1 MTYFSTALANSHST
15 LRHVGGWASASC
27 PHMVVYCI
35 KFVLRGE
42 SPRDY
47 VDMLRSLKYPPSISI
62 SDIPQRLAAHANSTI
77 SRFFRPNEGRLFPP
91 TEDNIA
97 SAKEGSLICHL
108 PWVQGAIIPRAFR
121 FGSQEFEEELH
132 PVTGVSERYSLFD
145 RFHERNSTSPS
156 HLLRRV
162 PELNVVV
169 NTEVE
174 EQLHNSINRSNY
186 SFNMMLPGNH
196 LFMMRL
202 KLHSSNTKI
211 NQVYRKKL
219 ETVFRAHLGPHTSLL
234 SDERGI
240 LILQR
245 TLFERE
251 RHSRDSVM
259 AATHT
264 SSTTSTSNENSFAQQ
279 SSAADGVMHTTDG
292 HPNVTLPPKSNNLQQ
307 VNLVI

>member
-1 MTYFSTALANSHST
+1 
-15 LRHVGGWASASC
+15 
-27 PHMVVYCI
+27 MVVYCI
-35 KFVLRGE
+35 KFVVRGE

-91 TEDNIA
+91 TEDNIN
-97 SAKEGSLICHL
+97 SVKEGSLIRHL
-108 PWVQGAIIPRAFR
+108 PWVQGALIPRAFR
-121 FGSQEFEEELH
+121 FGSESFEEELH

-145 RFHERNSTSPS
+145 RFHQRNSTSPS
-156 HLLRRV
+156 DLLRLVTLV
-162 PELNVVV
+162 PELNAVV

-202 KLHSSNTKI
+202 KLHANNIKI
-211 NQVYRKKL
+211 NEVYRKKL
-219 ETVFRAHLGPHTSLL
+219 ETVFRAQIGPHRSLQA
-234 SDERGI
+234 DEHGI

-245 TLFERE
+245 TPLESERQ
-251 RHSRDSVM
+251 SRDSFL
-259 AATHT
+259 ATTPTSTTT
-264 SSTTSTSNENSFAQQ
+264 SSPDENSSSQQ
-279 SSAADGVMHTTDG
+279 SSARNAHTHATDSNDNVSLPTM
-292 HPNVTLPPKSNNLQQ
+292 PNSSQE
-307 VNLVI
+307 VNLLS

>member
-1 MTYFSTALANSHST
+1 
-15 LRHVGGWASASC
+15 
-27 PHMVVYCI
+27 MVVYCI

-77 SRFFRPNEGRLFPP
+77 SGFFRPNEGRLFPP
-91 TEDNIA
+91 TEDNIN
-97 SAKEGSLICHL
+97 SAKEGSLLLHL

-121 FGSQEFEEELH
+121 FGSEAFEEELH

-156 HLLRRV
+156 DLLRRV
-162 PELNVVV
+162 TLVPELNAVV

-202 KLHSSNTKI
+202 KLHAGNIKI
-211 NQVYRKKL
+211 NELCRKKL
-219 ETVFRAHLGPHTSLL
+219 ETVFRAHLGPRTSLQA
-234 SDERGI
+234 DERGI

-245 TLFERE
+245 TPLESERQ
-251 RHSRDSVM
+251 SRVSFL
-259 AATHT
+259 AETNT
-264 SSTTSTSNENSFAQQ
+264 SSNPLTPKENASSQH
-279 SSAADGVMHTTDG
+279 SSAANATTHGTDG
-292 HPNVTLPPKSNNLQQ
+292 NDNVTLPTKSNNSKE
-307 VNLVI
+307 VN

>member
-1 MTYFSTALANSHST
+1 MCDPILVT
-15 LRHVGGWASASC
+15 LLKML
-27 PHMVVYCI
+27 PHYSQSS
-35 KFVLRGE
+35 RE
-42 SPRDY
+42 NAT
-47 VDMLRSLKYPPSISI
+47 PSS
-62 SDIPQRLAAHANSTI
+62 
-77 SRFFRPNEGRLFPP
+77 G
-91 TEDNIA
+91 
-97 SAKEGSLICHL
+97 
-108 PWVQGAIIPRAFR
+108 
-121 FGSQEFEEELH
+121 
-132 PVTGVSERYSLFD
+132 
-145 RFHERNSTSPS
+145 TSPVAS
-156 HLLRRV
+156 HKEV
-162 PELNVVV
+162 PPPLG
-169 NTEVE
+169 VE
-174 EQLHNSINRSNY
+174 EQLHNSVNRSNY

-264 SSTTSTSNENSFAQQ
+264 SSTTSTPNETSFAQQ
-279 SSAADGVMHTTDG
+279 SSAADGIMHTTDG
-292 HPNVTLPPKSNNLQQ
+292 HPNVTLPPKSNNSQQ